1 MIELST
7 EYLGLKLKSPL
18 VPSASP
24 LSRSLD
30 QARALEDAG
39 AAALVMYSLFE
50 EEMGAESSEME
61 RRLIDQ
67 AIAHVAAAGFSVPHF
82 RYRDGLEQYLQHL
95 SALKAALEIPV
106 IASLNGVGMSS
117 WVEVGRELERAGADA
132 IELNVYYIA
141 ADFAQTPD
149 TIEARF
155 LYVLKSLR
163 DAVSLPIAMKI
174 SPYFCALPAFV
185 QKLEAS
191 GANGVVLFNRFF
203 QPDIDLE
210 TLAPSDQHLL
220 SGHTERLLAMRWV
233 SLLHG
238 RVGLGLSASGGI
250 YTWEDALKMLLA
262 GADVVNLTSALLQH
276 GPARLTEILDGVR
289 AWMEAR
295 GYESL
300 DRFRGMLSQ
309 RSRPDLGTLT
319 REGYMMSLDHHDPQT
334 SSAGNSLSKPD
345 RFAHGDG
352 DGHQ

>member
-1 MIELST
+1 MIELAT
-7 EYLGLKLKSPL
+7 EYLGLKLKNPL

-50 EEMGAESSEME
+50 EEMGAESGEME

-67 AIAHVAAAGFSVPHF
+67 AIARVAATGFSAPHF
-82 RYRDGLEQYLQHL
+82 RYRSGLDLYLQQL
-95 SALKAALEIPV
+95 SALKAALDIPV

-117 WVEVGRELERAGADA
+117 WVEVGREIEKAGADA

-141 ADFAQTPD
+141 ADFEQSPE

-155 LYVLKSLR
+155 LYLLKSLR
-163 DAVSLPIAMKI
+163 ESVSLPIAMKI

-185 QKLEAS
+185 QKLEAA
-191 GANGVVLFNRFF
+191 GADGVVLFNRFF

-220 SGHTERLLAMRWV
+220 SGPTERLLAMRWI

-238 RVGLGLSASGGI
+238 RVGLDLSASGGV

-262 GADVVNLTSALLQH
+262 GANVVNVASAVLQH
-276 GPARLTEILDGVR
+276 GPARLSEILEGMR

-295 GYESL
+295 DYDTL

-309 RSRPDLGTLT
+309 QSRPNLGALT
-319 REGYMMSLDHHDPQT
+319 REGYMMTLENYGPQ
-334 SSAGNSLSKPD
+334 SSPAGNGLSEPG
-345 RFAHGDG
+345 R
-352 DGHQ
+352 

>member
-1 MIELST
+1 MIDLST
-7 EYLGLKLKSPL
+7 EYLGLKLKTPL

-24 LSRSLD
+24 LSRNLD

-50 EEMGAESSEME
+50 EEMGAESGEME

-67 AIAHVAAAGFSVPHF
+67 AIAHVAASGLSVPHF
-82 RYRDGLEQYLQHL
+82 RYRSGLEQYLQQL
-95 SALKAALEIPV
+95 SALKAALDIPV

-117 WVEVGRELERAGADA
+117 WVEVGRELEKAGADA

-141 ADFAQTPD
+141 ADFAQTPE

-155 LYVLKSLR
+155 LYVLTSLR
-163 DAVSLPIAMKI
+163 EAVSLPIAMKI

-185 QKLEAS
+185 QRLEAS

-210 TLAPSDQHLL
+210 ALAPSDQHLL
-220 SGHTERLLAMRWV
+220 SGPTERLLAMRWI

-238 RVGLGLSASGGI
+238 RVGLNLSASGGI
-250 YTWEDALKMLLA
+250 YTWEDALKMMLA

-276 GPARLTEILDGVR
+276 GPARLTEILEGVR

-295 GYESL
+295 NYDSL
-300 DRFRGMLSQ
+300 GRFRGMLSQ
-309 RSRPDLGTLT
+309 RSRPDLGALT
-319 REGYMMSLDHHDPQT
+319 REGYMMTLENHGPQT
-334 SSAGNSLSKPD
+334 SPEGNGLSKPD
-345 RFAHGDG
+345 RYSHGAG

>member
-1 MIELST
+1 MIELAT
-7 EYLGLKLKSPL
+7 EYLGLKLKNPL

-50 EEMGAESSEME
+50 EEMGAESGEME
-61 RRLIDQ
+61 RQVIDQ
-67 AIAHVAAAGFSVPHF
+67 AIAHVAAAGFSAPHF
-82 RYRDGLEQYLQHL
+82 RYRSGLELYLQQL
-95 SALKAALEIPV
+95 SALKAALDIPV

-117 WVEVGRELERAGADA
+117 WVEVGRELEKAGADA

-141 ADFAQTPD
+141 ADFEQSPE

-155 LYVLKSLR
+155 LYLLKSLR
-163 DAVSLPIAMKI
+163 EAVSLPITMKI

-185 QKLEAS
+185 QKLEEA

-210 TLAPSDQHLL
+210 TLAPSDQHVL
-220 SGHTERLLAMRWV
+220 SGPTERLLTMRWI

-238 RVGLGLSASGGI
+238 RVGLDLSASGGV

-262 GADVVNLTSALLQH
+262 GANVVNVTSALLQH
-276 GPARLTEILDGVR
+276 GPARLTEMLEGMR

-295 GYESL
+295 DYDSL

-309 RSRPDLGTLT
+309 RSRPNLGALT
-319 REGYMMSLDHHDPQT
+319 REGYMMTLENYGPQ
-334 SSAGNSLSKPD
+334 SSPVGNGLSELG
-345 RFAHGDG
+345 R
-352 DGHQ
+352 